1 MHKLLSILTFSFFL
15 IFEANANTLEQKKEE
30 LEKIYKTGAISKAEY
45 KKAKNFLKDPESK
58 NKSKKK
64 KKFSLKKKKPKKDD
78 LINKILKE
86 KEEKEEITLK
96 KIEKFGEIVKLD
108 DSYYPEGMKKKF
120 KKCNNSFKC
129 RGQEAGKFLWKA
141 FSSPKSYGQRNPGE
155 MIKAMAMFEVFYAEK
170 LYDSQD
176 AIKRFKDDD
185 YKKENKFLKE
195 VKNLKLNVVTRKVK
209 DEEKLRSLIGINNG
223 RKNMREALGMS
234 LETPT
239 KEAIKSFWLLGEFLA
254 LGEGVKNKKLDKD
267 LKERQK
273 LLEAYK
279 LQIANLKKKLEDNLE
294 DEDDDKKIE

>member
-1 MHKLLSILTFSFFL
+1 
-15 IFEANANTLEQKKEE
+15 
-30 LEKIYKTGAISKAEY
+30 
-45 KKAKNFLKDPESK
+45 
-58 NKSKKK
+58 
-64 KKFSLKKKKPKKDD
+64 
-78 LINKILKE
+78 
-86 KEEKEEITLK
+86 
-96 KIEKFGEIVKLD
+96 
-108 DSYYPEGMKKKF
+108 MKKKF

-141 FSSPKSYGQRNPGE
+141 FSSSKSYGQRNPGE

-170 LYDSQD
+170 LYDYQD
-176 AIKRFKDDD
+176 AIERYKNDD

-195 VKNLKLNVVTRKVK
+195 AKKLKLNIVTRKVK
-209 DEEKLRSLIGINNG
+209 DEEELRSLIGINNG

-279 LQIANLKKKLEDNLE
+279 LQIANLKKKLEDDLE
-294 DEDDDKKIE
+294 DEDDDKTTE

>member
-1 MHKLLSILTFSFFL
+1 MYKLFLVLTFSFLL
-15 IFEANANTLEQKKEE
+15 ILEASAKTLEQKKEE

-45 KKAKNFLKDPESK
+45 KKAKKFLEDPESK
-58 NKSKKK
+58 DKSIKK

-96 KIEKFGEIVKLD
+96 KIEKFGEIVKFD

-170 LYDSQD
+170 LYDYQD
-176 AIKRFKDDD
+176 AIERYKNDD

-195 VKNLKLNVVTRKVK
+195 AKKLKLNIVTRKVK
-209 DEEKLRSLIGINNG
+209 DEEELRSLIGINNG

-279 LQIANLKKKLEDNLE
+279 LQIANLKKKLEDDLE
-294 DEDDDKKIE
+294 DEDDDKTTE

>member
-1 MHKLLSILTFSFFL
+1 MYKLFLVLTFSFLL
-15 IFEANANTLEQKKEE
+15 ILEANAKTLEQKKEE

-45 KKAKNFLKDPESK
+45 KKAKKFLEDPESK
-58 NKSKKK
+58 DKSIKK

-86 KEEKEEITLK
+86 KEEKEEITLQ
-96 KIEKFGEIVKLD
+96 KIEKFGESVKFD
-108 DSYYPEGMKKKF
+108 DSFYPEGMKKKF

-170 LYDSQD
+170 LYDYQD
-176 AIKRFKDDD
+176 AIERYKNDD

-195 VKNLKLNVVTRKVK
+195 AKKLKLNIVTRKVK
-209 DEEKLRSLIGINNG
+209 DEEELRSLIGINNG

-279 LQIANLKKKLEDNLE
+279 LQIANLKKKLEDDLE
-294 DEDDDKKIE
+294 DEDDDKTTE